1 MGAARDREG
10 WCPWVGAMP
19 PKGHPRDWR
28 WGAERGGEGE
38 QEYGCRV
45 SGIRPDPRETWF
57 RIKGTAGAG
66 GLENSNICIRGEK
79 ANTNVLAV
87 GIRGFAGESRQGGQ
101 EPVWEARARQGHRGP
116 LPSRVGAVW
125 AWPSRPRAEERSLR
139 ELMDGGGVDALP
151 DVPSK
156 MRARWGNLSNKER
169 EPLGAGG

>member
-1 MGAARDREG
+1 MRCLPRATLEIGGGGRSGEG
-10 WCPWVGAMP
+10 
-19 PKGHPRDWR
+19 KESRNT
-28 WGAERGGEGE
+28 GAESAESVPTRE
-38 QEYGCRV
+38 
-45 SGIRPDPRETWF
+45 RPGSES
-57 RIKGTAGAG
+57 KAQQGAG